1 MELRKSW
8 RAVRPHLPRPVID
21 AVAVGYREYMRARCW
36 YEGVSERPLRKSLGG
51 GAVPPPFLR
60 YRVDGSI
67 RLGHFLGVGE
77 RVVADMEA
85 ALATI
90 GRDLGSFR
98 DVLDFGCG
106 CGRVLRFLRGRVAPG
121 ARLHGTDIDRDAV
134 RWCEAHLPYGTFSAN
149 GGLPPLDAPDG
160 AFDFVYAISVFTHLD
175 ADRQRAWARELERV
189 TRPGGVVLLTVHG
202 PACAERFGAEGRE
215 RLGDGGFLFAPTDSI
230 RGFFP
235 DWYQASYQ
243 TPEHARATFGAS
255 FEVLGQIPGGV
266 GGYQDVV
273 LLGKGGA

>member
-21 AVAVGYREYMRARCW
+21 AVAVGYREAVRARCW
-36 YEGVSERPLRKSLGG
+36 VEGMAERRQRKALG

-67 RLGHFLGVGE
+67 RLGHFLSVGE
-77 RVVADMEA
+77 QVVADMQS
-85 ALATI
+85 ALATV
-90 GRDLGSFR
+90 GRDLASFR

-106 CGRVLRFLRGRVAPG
+106 CGRVLRFLRDRVAPG
-121 ARLHGTDIDRDAV
+121 SNLHGTDIDRDAI
-134 RWCEAHLPYGTFSAN
+134 RWCRKRLSYGTFSAN
-149 GGLPPLDAPDG
+149 GGLPPLDAADG

-175 ADRQRAWARELERV
+175 ADRQRAWAAELARV

-202 PACAERFGAEGRE
+202 PACAERFGTEGQD
-215 RLGDGGFLFAPTDSI
+215 RLGDEGFLFAPTDSI

-235 DWYQASYQ
+235 AWYQASYQ
-243 TPEHARATFGAS
+243 TPEYARAAFGES
-255 FEVLGQIPGGV
+255 FTVLGQIPGGV
-266 GGYQDVV
+266 CGYQDIV
-273 LLGKGGA
+273 LLGKHSS